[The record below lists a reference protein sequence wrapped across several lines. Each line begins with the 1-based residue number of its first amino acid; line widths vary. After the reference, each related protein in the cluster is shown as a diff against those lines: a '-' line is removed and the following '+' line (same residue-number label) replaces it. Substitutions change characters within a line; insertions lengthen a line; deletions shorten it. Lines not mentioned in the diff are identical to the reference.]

1 MTALRRF
8 EPATCRR
15 SFGVILLERSQERA
29 RIAYPAEQRLDH
41 EQTRLVVAAR
51 EVAPDGLAG
60 AVAQQQA
67 AIVAIEG
74 VPQGG
79 VDADTRRAA
88 GEDERF
94 DAVLAQDRVQL
105 CLEEAAVA
113 VLGNDNVALFRRER
127 RQNLC
132 SPRSFDERPAFPTV
146 GRRHDVPD
154 A

>member
-51 EVAPDGLAG
+51 EVAPDWLAG

-74 VPQGG
+74 EPGAACSRVG
-79 VDADTRRAA
+79 ADSHITR
-88 GEDERF
+88 DTVMT
-94 DAVLAQDRVQL
+94 DT
-105 CLEEAAVA
+105 
-113 VLGNDNVALFRRER
+113 
-127 RQNLC
+127 
-132 SPRSFDERPAFPTV
+132 PA
-146 GRRHDVPD
+146 
-154 A
+154 